1 MRRGDEE
8 GKMEEEKREE
18 KREEKL
24 ISLLPESQT
33 ALIKPLIHT
42 LINLEAEIE
51 KLEKIPHIRI
61 NKQNG
66 AQQLLPAGKLYKE
79 KVNLYLNVLNL
90 ILKTT
95 KQTAQES
102 TTDPFIQA
110 ITFRGDEK

>member
-1 MRRGDEE
+1 
-8 GKMEEEKREE
+8 MEDQTREDT
-18 KREEKL
+18 L
-24 ISLLPESQT
+24 ISILPEDQT
-33 ALIKPLIHT
+33 DLIKPLIHT

>member
-1 MRRGDEE
+1 MRKGDEE
-8 GKMEEEKREE
+8 GKMEEKREE

-102 TTDPFIQA
+102 ATDPFIQA
-110 ITFRGDEK
+110 VTFRGDEK

>member
-79 KVNLYLNVLNL
+79 KVNLYLNILNL
-90 ILKTT
+90 IIKTT
-95 KQTAQES
+95 KQTTQEN

-110 ITFRGDEK
+110 ITFRGDDT

>member
-1 MRRGDEE
+1 MRKGDEE
-8 GKMEEEKREE
+8 GKMEEE

-79 KVNLYLNVLNL
+79 KVNLYLNILNL
-90 ILKTT
+90 IIKTT
-95 KQTAQES
+95 KQTTQEN

-110 ITFRGDEK
+110 ITFRVDDT